1 MEATMSNATVM
12 IVDDALFMRTI
23 LGSILRDKGYT
34 VAAEAASGI
43 ETMKKLHDCAPDII
57 FLDIILPDANGIE
70 LLASIHKIRP
80 QAKVILCSAI
90 GQEAIV
96 KKGLDLGARYYV
108 QKPFSPEKIAE
119 ALESLEG

>member
-12 IVDDALFMRTI
+12 IVDDALFMRNILGTI
-23 LGSILRDKGYT
+23 LKDRGYT
-34 VAAEAASGI
+34 VVAEAASGI
-43 ETMKKLHDCAPDII
+43 ETMKKLHDCNPDII
-57 FLDIILPDANGIE
+57 FLDIILPDANGLE
-70 LLASIHKIRP
+70 LLDSISKTKP

-119 ALESLEG
+119 ALESLGE

>member
-1 MEATMSNATVM
+1 MSNATVM

-23 LGSILRDKGYT
+23 LGTILRDQGYT

-43 ETMKKLHDCAPDII
+43 ETMRKLHDCAPDII

-70 LLASIHKIRP
+70 LLDSIRKIRP

-90 GQEAIV
+90 GQDAII
-96 KKGLDLGARYYV
+96 KKGLDQGAKYYV
-108 QKPFSPEKIAE
+108 QKPFSPEKISE
-119 ALESLEG
+119 ALKSLGE

>member
-1 MEATMSNATVM
+1 MSNATVM

-23 LGSILRDKGYT
+23 LGTILRDKGYT

-43 ETMKKLHDCAPDII
+43 EAMKKLHECNPDII

-70 LLASIHKIRP
+70 LLDAIHKIKP

-90 GQEAIV
+90 GQESIV
-96 KKGLDLGARYYV
+96 RKGLDLGARYYV

-119 ALESLEG
+119 ALKSLGE

>member
-23 LGSILRDKGYT
+23 LGTILKDKGYT
-34 VAAEAASGI
+34 VVAEAASGI
-43 ETMKKLHDCAPDII
+43 ETMKKLHDCSPDII

-70 LLASIHKIRP
+70 LMDSISKIKP

-96 KKGLDLGARYYV
+96 RKGLDLGARYYV

-119 ALESLEG
+119 ALESLGE

>member
-1 MEATMSNATVM
+1 MSKATVM

-23 LGSILRDKGYT
+23 LGKMLKDKGYA
-34 VAAEAASGI
+34 VVAEAASGI
-43 ETMKKLHDCAPDII
+43 ETMKKLHDCNPDII

-70 LLASIHKIRP
+70 LLDSIVKTRP
-80 QAKVILCSAI
+80 QTKVILCSAI

-96 KKGLDLGARYYV
+96 RKGLDLGARYYV

-119 ALESLEG
+119 ALASLGE